1 MTTGQVAPAVDAAHD
16 YRLGFRSLHD
26 EIAVDAL
33 PVEGTVPAWLEGT
46 LVRNGPANY
55 EVGDR
60 RVNHWFDGQAMLHRF
75 GFAGGS
81 VSYANRFL
89 QSRARRAAEET
100 GQITYAEFA
109 TDPCRSLFQRA
120 AALFDP
126 RFSDNASVNVVRLGD
141 RFMAM
146 TETPLPV
153 DFDPSTL
160 QTLGVSDWQDKIG
173 IGVTTAHPHL
183 DPSTGELVNYVTT
196 FGRKT
201 HYKVYSL
208 APGSKTRRVIA
219 SIPVKEPGYM
229 HSFALTE
236 RYVVLAEFPL
246 VVNPLKLAL
255 SGRPFIEN
263 YRWEPER
270 GTRFLVIDKAAG
282 KLSAIHHAPACFMF
296 HHVNAWEDGEDIVL
310 DASTYE
316 DAEIVSA
323 LYLDELLAG
332 RGAPPEARLKR
343 FRLGAGGVDTET
355 IGEESI
361 ELPRINYR
369 RRNTR
374 PYRFTYGMSTRRDSG
389 DFYDQIVK
397 VDVETGEE
405 RVWHEDGCHPGEP
418 VFVAEPGGS
427 GEDQGVTLTVVLDQR
442 AGSSFL
448 LVLDAET
455 FEERARARVPQHIP
469 YGFHGQYFS

>member
-16 YRLGFRSLHD
+16 YRLGFRSQRE
-26 EIAVDAL
+26 EIAVDSL
-33 PVEGTVPAWLEGT
+33 PVEGSVPGWLEGT

-75 GFAGGS
+75 AFSDGN

-100 GQITYAEFA
+100 GRISYAEFA
-109 TDPCRSLFQRA
+109 TDPCRSLFQRV

-126 RFSDNASVNVVRLGD
+126 GFSDNASVNVVRLGD

-153 DFDPSTL
+153 DFDPETL

-173 IGVTTAHPHL
+173 AGVTTAHPHL
-183 DPSTGELVNYVTT
+183 DPSTGELVNYVTS

-201 HYKVYSL
+201 HYNVYSL
-208 APGSKTRRVIA
+208 APGSKTRRLIA

-229 HSFALTE
+229 HSFAITE
-236 RYVVLAEFPL
+236 RYVVLVEFPL
-246 VVNPLKLAL
+246 VVNPIKIPL

-263 YRWEPER
+263 FRWEPER

-282 KLSAIHHAPACFMF
+282 KLSAIHHAPACFIF
-296 HHVNAWEDGEDIVL
+296 HHINAWEEGDEIVL
-310 DASTYE
+310 DASTYA
-316 DAEIVSA
+316 DAGIVSK
-323 LYLDELLAG
+323 LYLDELLSG
-332 RGAPPEARLKR
+332 RGDLPEARLRR
-343 FRLGAGGVDTET
+343 FRLGAGGVESET

-361 ELPRINYR
+361 ELPRIAYKR
-369 RRNTR
+369 CNTK
-374 PYRFTYGMSTRRDSG
+374 PYRYAYGVSNRRGAD
-389 DFYDQIVK
+389 DFLDQLVK
-397 VDVETGEE
+397 TDVETGEE
-405 RVWHEDGCHPGEP
+405 RIWHEDGCHPGEP
-418 VFVAEPGGS
+418 VFVGAPGAS
-427 GEDQGVTLTVVLDQR
+427 GEDEGVALSVVLDER

-448 LVLDAET
+448 LALDAEN

-469 YGFHGQYFS
+469 YGFHGAYFH